1 MTVQELIDKLNEV
14 EDKSRIVLQLDW
26 SDVDF
31 LDITTNEFAVILI

>member
-14 EDKSRIVLQLDW
+14 EDKSRIVLQSDW

-31 LDITTNEFAVILI
+31 LDITTNEFAVILM